1 MLKITTTETAP
12 RVPFQLDGRIML
24 SIPSLE
30 IIELNLKPGEAVPK
44 HVNDFDVAIYIL
56 EGQGIL
62 ETGSEKHNVEPGMLA
77 EIGAGEERGLK
88 NTGIKDFKVLVMKIF
103 R

>member
-1 MLKITTTETAP
+1 MLKITTSETAP

-30 IIELNLKPGEAVPK
+30 IIELNLKHGEAVPK

-62 ETGSEKHNVEPGMLA
+62 ETGSEKHNAESGMLA
-77 EIGAGEERGLK
+77 EITAGEKRGLK
-88 NTGIKDFKVLVMKIF
+88 NTGTKDFKVLVMKIF
-103 R
+103 S

>member
-1 MLKITTTETAP
+1 MLKITTSETAP

-44 HVNDFDVAIYIL
+44 HINDFDVAIYIL
-56 EGQGIL
+56 HGQGML
-62 ETGSEKHNVEPGMLA
+62 ETGIDFAEVRPGMLA

-88 NTGIKDFKVLVMKIF
+88 NSGNKDFKVLVMKIF